1 MPFTRTKSRGKEQAS
16 FSDDKYWEPSMI
28 RQESCS
34 VAGLAIKRWTANNS
48 TLSFEE
54 SQEAYDLHLLK
65 MGKKFSKKYPTN
77 IYKLNKVS
85 IIYQA
90 CGSSRALLL
99 FLKNR
104 KFVKLTNFTLFSA
117 HLKFSTGHSKFS
129 QLKIRLLSIKALM
142 HTF

>member
-1 MPFTRTKSRGKEQAS
+1 MLRSSIASKSSKFSSNQPLNRTKSRGKEQTS
-16 FSDDKYWEPSMI
+16 ISDDKLWEPSMI
-28 RQESCS
+28 RQESQS

-85 IIYQA
+85 
-90 CGSSRALLL
+90 CL
-99 FLKNR
+99 
-104 KFVKLTNFTLFSA
+104 
-117 HLKFSTGHSKFS
+117 
-129 QLKIRLLSIKALM
+129 
-142 HTF
+142 